1 MVILLPRYDDGNK
14 PVVYPEAAWRKLGI
28 RMITEAGTTPA
39 DAKAVMD
46 VLITGSLTGIDSHG
60 IRNIPFF
67 VKKKSRGMLK
77 VMKETPATGLFDP
90 GDSWGPVYA
99 TETMRRTIKKA
110 KKYGIA
116 CCSVKAGD
124 WVANLF
130 HYVLMAAKED
140 MIGMAFVRTPPAGAA
155 WGGVNPVFGT
165 NPMGI
170 SFPAGKSYPII
181 LDFATTIVSQGQIR
195 SRTLKHKPIPEGW
208 LIDKEGN
215 PVKEQLVAPEDW
227 ERFVTVNTL
236 LPFGTYKGWGIAV
249 TVELIAGALNLV
261 GTASRQKHLSGF
273 TAIAVDVGAF
283 VPVKEF
289 KREVDRYAAEVK
301 SSGVRKGFDEVLLP
315 GEREF
320 RFMERRKKEGLP
332 VDETSLK
339 EITTRCE
346 ELGVDPREYLQ

>member
-1 MVILLPRYDDGNK
+1 MSLPTSKGT
-14 PVVYPEAAWRKLGI
+14 VVYPEKAWRELGM
-28 RMITEAGTTPA
+28 RLITEAGTSRA
-39 DAKAVMD
+39 DATAIMD
-46 VLITGSLTGIDSHG
+46 VLTTGSLTGIDSHG
-60 IRNIPFF
+60 VRNIPFF
-67 VKKKSRGMLK
+67 LKKKSGRIK
-77 VMKETPATGLFDP
+77 VLKETAATALFDP

-99 TETMRRTIKKA
+99 TYVMKRTIAKA

-130 HYVLMAAKED
+130 HYVYMAAQKD

-165 NPMGI
+165 NPLGI
-170 SFPAGKSYPII
+170 SFPAGKSYPIV

-195 SRTLKHKPIPEGW
+195 SRTLKHQPILEGW
-208 LIDKEGN
+208 LIDKEGD
-215 PVKEQLVAPEDW
+215 PLKEQLVAPEDW

-261 GTASRQKHLSGF
+261 GTASRQKQLSGF
-273 TAIAVDVGAF
+273 TTIVINVGAF
-283 VPVKEF
+283 VPPKEF
-289 KREVDRYAAEVK
+289 KKEVDQYVAEVK
-301 SSGVRKGFDEVLLP
+301 SSTVRKGFEEVLLP

-320 RFMERRKKEGLP
+320 RIMEQRKREGLP

-339 EITTRCE
+339 EIAAKCK
-346 ELGVDPREYLQ
+346 ELGVDIKEYLK